1 MTENNNDRYQQVYQE
16 ALKAYHQ
23 DMKST
28 VQRKAC
34 NLWSNV
40 KEKGKK
46 DKSSTIFKDTFSYLR
61 KECLQSKANPAR
73 LWTSLKTRPTNLTNN
88 EPPPI
93 SFATNVANDE
103 IEVENDATTPGSS
116 KKSCNKRGNEQ
127 ETPAQNKLRAELGT
141 INEELASYACIK
153 EGTGLSDEYKKRV
166 KELNSKKNEVE
177 KKLKRKVQDVQSQHR
192 LREEK
197 KKAMEKL
204 AQDYPDVSNVLD
216 LSQVFL
222 LSLFSGLCICK
233 VNTV

>member
-1 MTENNNDRYQQVYQE
+1 MAENNNDRYQQIYQE
-16 ALKAYHQ
+16 ALKAYPQ

-34 NLWSNV
+34 NLWSIV
-40 KEKGKK
+40 KEKEKK
-46 DKSSTIFKDTFSYLR
+46 GKSSTIFKDTLPYLR
-61 KECLQSKANPAR
+61 KECLQSKANAAR
-73 LWTSLKTRPTNLTNN
+73 FWTSLKTRPANLTNTD
-88 EPPPI
+88 PPTI
-93 SFATNVANDE
+93 SFASNVANDE

-116 KKSCNKRGNEQ
+116 KESCKKRGNEQ

-141 INEELASYACIK
+141 INDELASYACIK
-153 EGTGLSDEYKKRV
+153 ERTGLSDEYKKRG

-177 KKLKRKVQDVQSQHR
+177 KKLKRKVQDVQFQHR
-192 LREEK
+192 LREKK

-222 LSLFSGLCICK
+222 LSLFFRLMYL
-233 VNTV
+233 